1 MTSCSNSRVG
11 KPADRPASM
20 TGSENPTRAAC
31 RIEGEV
37 GMLNSEGGVD
47 DVDASASGCRIALE
61 GAAAQD

>member
-1 MTSCSNSRVG
+1 
-11 KPADRPASM
+11 M

>member
-1 MTSCSNSRVG
+1 
-11 KPADRPASM
+11 M

-47 DVDASASGCRIALE
+47 DVDASASGRRIALE

>member
-1 MTSCSNSRVG
+1 MNDQLQQLKGRQASRQ
-11 KPADRPASM
+11 AM
-20 TGSENPTRAAC
+20 TGSENPTRVAC